1 MLNGI
6 KLTSDMKN
14 KFLQAVALSA
24 VAFSGFA
31 LQADDAKAVKADKAK
46 PYKLEKCIVSDEKFE
61 GSDMKPYEFVRDGQT
76 FKLCCK
82 NCLKDFDKDPKKY
95 VAKLAKETKAA
106 EAKKKS
112 L

>member
-1 MLNGI
+1 MNTKIL
-6 KLTSDMKN
+6 KAAALC
-14 KFLQAVALSA
+14 AV
-24 VAFSGFA
+24 VFSGFA
-31 LQADDAKAVKADKAK
+31 LQADDAKTTKAEKAK

-61 GSDMKPYEFVRDGQT
+61 GSDMKPFEFVRDGQT
-76 FKLCCK
+76 YKLCCK

>member
-1 MLNGI
+1 
-6 KLTSDMKN
+6 MKN
-14 KFLQAVALSA
+14 KFLQAAA
-24 VAFSGFA
+24 VTAFILSGFGS
-31 LQADDAKAVKADKAK
+31 QADDVKTAKADKAK

-61 GSDMKPYEFVRDGQT
+61 GSDMKPFEFVRDGQT

-95 VAKLAKETKAA
+95 VAKLAKETKAV